1 MQIWNSRNCVW
12 CSSLIGQQMS
22 HYGIRRSK
30 CEHCLCREGMN
41 AKILHMS
48 LPTLRSKPEVHLL
61 LCCAQT
67 GLLLFPQESPCIQT
81 TQPCWVQSP
90 SAWHLKERRL
100 FFYYFLAGLRK
111 SKQCKWS
118 ILGAWAVNHLRSD
131 HIMDEDQESITLLE
145 ASSMVFSRNSIKVAR
160 KRALSLFH
168 RIILGLDKRDFW
180 SCYSFFSQWLNRV
193 IFVRWEIHYKGFSLY
208 NGTSYKSIPR
218 PLHGHRSEKLL
229 SSHFVFFRVLSVFGW
244 LLPLALSLSM
254 SVSIS
259 RKFSFFFSSFKCYRE
274 WESSLATEITK

>member
-100 FFYYFLAGLRK
+100 FLKLFSCRTKKIETVQMKHSGSLSCQSSEIWPHHGRRP
-111 SKQCKWS
+111 
-118 ILGAWAVNHLRSD
+118 GVNHLAWGIFHGVLKKFNKSCK
-131 HIMDEDQESITLLE
+131 EESL
-145 ASSMVFSRNSIKVAR
+145 VF
-160 KRALSLFH
+160 
-168 RIILGLDKRDFW
+168 
-180 SCYSFFSQWLNRV
+180 
-193 IFVRWEIHYKGFSLY
+193 
-208 NGTSYKSIPR
+208 
-218 PLHGHRSEKLL
+218 
-229 SSHFVFFRVLSVFGW
+229 
-244 LLPLALSLSM
+244 
-254 SVSIS
+254 IS
-259 RKFSFFFSSFKCYRE
+259 
-274 WESSLATEITK
+274 